1 MKEVKYLRLHLSEIT
16 EKVKKYG
23 DKMFGRIMQE
33 VDPEYIEAEDWEL
46 LRQTSIMYKEAL
58 DMTGKYEEVINY
70 QTELLEGLT
79 FEMREMKRQ
88 LEEIE
93 SNSRKEGK
101 KA

>member
-1 MKEVKYLRLHLSEIT
+1 MKEVKYLRLHLQEIT
-16 EKVKKYG
+16 DKVKKYG
-23 DKMFGRIMQE
+23 DKLFGRIMQDI
-33 VDPEYIEAEDWEL
+33 DPEYIEAEDWEL
-46 LRQTSIMYKEAL
+46 FRQTSIMYKEAL
-58 DMTGKYEEVINY
+58 DITGKYEEVINY